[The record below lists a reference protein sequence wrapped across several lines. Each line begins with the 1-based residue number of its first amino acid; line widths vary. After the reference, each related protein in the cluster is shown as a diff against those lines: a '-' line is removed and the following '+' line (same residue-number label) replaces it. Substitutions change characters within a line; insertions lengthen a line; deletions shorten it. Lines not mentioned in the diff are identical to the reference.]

1 MASLESPSA
10 HRKSN
15 TGAQL
20 IAAAMLEFSEHGFYG
35 TDSNKIA
42 RRAGFSPQTF
52 YRWFKDKSDIFIA
65 VYRSWEEEERTT
77 LDALIARGASTAK
90 IVDAIIQHHRDHL
103 LFRRS
108 LRQMSL
114 EDANVRQA
122 RAESR
127 LRQTQRILDWKGLSA
142 GKRNAV
148 FITLLQIERL
158 ADAAAERELEDA
170 GISVSG
176 LKSVMAEMLSNP

>member
-1 MASLESPSA
+1 MARLESPSPQ
-10 HRKSN
+10 RKRD

-20 IAAAMLEFSEHGFYG
+20 VAAAIREFSEHGFHG

-65 VYRSWEEEERTT
+65 AYQSWQEEEKST
-77 LDALIARGASTAK
+77 LDTLIAAGAPTARS
-90 IVDAIIQHHRDHL
+90 VDAIIKHHRDHL

-108 LRQMSL
+108 LRQISL

-127 LRQTQRILDWKGLSA
+127 LRQTQRILDWKGLPA

-148 FITLLQIERL
+148 FITLLQLERL
-158 ADAAAERELEDA
+158 ADAAAEGELEDA
-170 GISVSG
+170 GISPSG
-176 LKSVMAEMLSNP
+176 LKSVMAEMLNNP